1 MVDPLR
7 QALVISLLL
16 LVTPWASADFAV
28 WEGPESSPDSAGI
41 SPSNSIYDGFTI
53 PSNATITG
61 ATFEVAPEWVE
72 AEDNGTYWAR
82 DSPGGFSVGS
92 SNGTSYLSH
101 GGDLTLQPQSIYGE
115 MTDFESQNPQF
126 SSWSTQGDLIWIPVN
141 LSSVSYGPINATT
154 GDFAAGSNGSIPSG
168 SVSKLRSQFWDPPT
182 VIRNIS
188 VSFDRWYSLNTFDE
202 ATFEASFDGGQ
213 SWTQLDNWSGQ
224 DQSWSREDYSLNGYS
239 ITTQI
244 GFRFTISTALNSTP
258 TEGLFVDNFNFS
270 NQGEPISAWFHGNA
284 SGEYS
289 PNADGSLIVPL
300 DLGGL
305 SGPVEFVYWSWW
317 DIEADYNDNLVIMI
331 SVDNGSTWTIMSP
344 LPGIPGLGVPSAG
357 GTFTQQSYG
366 WLEVMH
372 PLPSNVIGHIN
383 ASQAL
388 LKLRVTTDGIKN
400 SGGSAVE
407 GWEGIIVDDLSLRMP
422 GGDIAL
428 DNFTNVSDHYLENV
442 SGYPNDWQHI
452 TWEGHNG
459 PWSTTES
466 FESNQ
471 MVPEG
476 WRINHERG
484 ATPWEVGQ
492 IDNSNNRGPYSPGW
506 PSGQNGVAINLDGK
520 YAHNTLTHLIS
531 PNYHLPVG
539 ATARLSFQH
548 WICTEAAWDGGA
560 VFTSI
565 DDGISWQYF
574 GENQTGFYERTS
586 QVNTNSPLFGHDIFD
601 GSTVNNGCGNNNTAH
616 TFASKSGDISFLAGN
631 DVRIR
636 FTFYSDAYVSESGW
650 YIDDA
655 GIEIDRFVSNGTW
668 LSPIIDVDEAG
679 WARLA
684 SLFHTPDETGIS
696 IDILDQYGAE
706 IPDKQN
712 LSLPFTIGIGVWEH
726 TKLQF
731 RVNMWS
737 QNESITPRIEIL
749 HHGITEYINQY
760 HPLIIES
767 ESENPELIIGANGS
781 VNLVNTSGGSTFFEF
796 PINVPWRPFESARIS
811 CDGEMDLELW
821 NLYKYLEGGGQSQGG
836 QPQQQQVS
844 AGCNVG
850 EINFNEVVG
859 VSIINPRLNDGW
871 FNWLKFEPVTL
882 RAPKNVSI
890 NFGNNNHSEFIIPNL
905 YAHTTQ
911 ITKLITDGE
920 ETNFS
925 DPRGFEVDY
934 NSSFSFSTTVLDDH
948 DISNQYHWVTNQ
960 SSCAII
966 VSLYE
971 ECISGSITEKY
982 QEEIN
987 GTLYRWMNI
996 TWSQTNLTPGT
1007 LKLIGISAVADQPFE
1022 FTITP
1027 SVLATLL
1034 VDQGDGTSVLSVNIS
1049 AQRGGVIF
1057 DGIIDYE
1064 VSIFDEWQS
1073 MPEQTLYPGSS
1084 VQAISNH
1091 TILNGTTPLMSIGL
1105 IISSSR
1111 NASDALATFE
1121 VDNLDIGG
1129 RFIQHSGDGLIS
1141 INASLSS
1148 WDGENATWGLDSHW
1162 LLDDYPRLY
1171 WLVTAKNELGITLG
1185 PAVGMTGSGSYAAST
1200 NDLEI
1205 VGFEASTSQYD
1216 LGDFSDPIWPYHLQ
1230 DGTNITVGG
1239 EVRFS
1244 GIQGV
1249 FPLPQD
1255 TEIELE
1261 IFDENQ
1267 SHQILSVNLDLD
1279 GTFSSS
1285 FFAAGGELSSGDK
1298 FTVIPSLKRV
1308 GPQDI
1313 VGPEDVTSD
1322 LQKISYILDTVNA
1335 EVISLYVVAPGGVQ
1349 PADGHVWFH
1358 GQDLPLRLEI
1368 ADDNGLPATMT
1379 MHYNRSGRG
1388 WEEIIFSTPIGSSS
1402 AEIDLPLINENSIPL
1417 TGQLDGYLDVY
1428 IAGTDLAGNA
1438 LTGGGTETS
1447 PLAKVLIQD
1456 RFATYVSGEDLRLNS
1471 ADEFLL
1477 PGNTHSFDFS
1487 ISDDNG
1493 IESLDLLKLG
1503 LYEGGCII
1511 QWYPWSGEIISDASC
1526 FIRPPRINYTQVSDS
1541 GMYFVNIKFELRWD
1555 LEEDLPSSTMTPWL
1569 HIYDENARTGAG
1581 YNSITPLNW
1590 QFHSG
1595 VDLVIE
1601 SAKDMIA
1608 PKGQL
1613 IDDIIYVHGQ
1623 DLVDFELVAYHA
1635 GTNVPAHNLPF
1646 TTNALL
1652 ALSGNTNLI
1661 DLENSMNS
1669 DGTSTIRV
1677 MVDEVYLGKQIYVS
1691 VSLSQLAG
1699 HNLSGD
1705 SVIIVIDETEPT
1717 LSITNGFLVEI
1728 RTDSLEE
1735 IPIEL
1740 TVYDLES
1747 SSNSEV
1753 TIFWEF
1759 IRLGRIISGTEGS
1772 TLVPAFFS
1780 DSQSTIHSGNIDM
1793 SGAAAFLEKGD
1804 SVIVWFEGKDS
1815 SGREIIGEGTS
1826 RSNPIMPYV
1835 RWVAYEPELGEITT
1849 SPYRPELGDMIRI
1862 DLTIYNGGLEQG
1874 QSYLTLR
1881 DGTGKMLDKVNL
1893 LVGIDQRVPYSFEV
1907 EAWALG
1913 DLGLTVQIDEQSPVP
1928 VPLAQ
1933 VVSPIDDG
1941 AASQST
1947 MVSLGILSIAIAGF
1961 ALFLSYHNKRSDRL
1975 VVDEEE

>member
-7 QALVISLLL
+7 QALILAILLL
-16 LVTPWASADFAV
+16 ATPWASADFAV
-28 WEGPESSPDSAGI
+28 WEGPETSPDDASL
-41 SPSNSIYDGFTI
+41 SPSTSTYDGFRI

-72 AEDNGTYWAR
+72 AEDNGTYWAK
-82 DSPGGFSVGS
+82 DSPGGFSAGT

-101 GGDLTLQPQSIYGE
+101 GGDLTLEAQSIYGR
-115 MTDFESQNPQF
+115 MTDFESQSPQF
-126 SSWSTQGDLIWIPVN
+126 SSWSVHGDLIWIPVN
-141 LSSVSYGPINATT
+141 LSVETFGPTNASS
-154 GDFAAGSNGSIPSG
+154 GHYAAGTNGSVPPDTR
-168 SVSKLRSQFWDPPT
+168 SKLRSQFWNPPA
-182 VIRNIS
+182 VIRNMS
-188 VSFDRWYSLNTFDE
+188 VSFDRWFLLNPYDL
-202 ATFEASFDGGQ
+202 ATFEASFDSGQ
-213 SWTQLDNWSGQ
+213 SWTELDNWSGQ
-224 DQSWSREDYSLNGYS
+224 EENWTREEYPLDAYSVS
-239 ITTQI
+239 SQI
-244 GFRFTISTALNSTP
+244 GFRFTISTAQNSTT
-258 TEGLFVDNFNFS
+258 TEGLFIDNFEFS

-289 PNADGSLIVPL
+289 ANADGSLIIPL

-305 SGPVEFVYWSWW
+305 NGPIEFVYWSWW
-317 DIEADYNDNLVIMI
+317 DIEADYNDNLVMMI

-344 LPGIPGLGVPSAG
+344 LPGVPGLGVPSG
-357 GTFTQQSYG
+357 SGTLTQQSYD
-366 WLEVMH
+366 WVEIMH
-372 PLPSNVIGHIN
+372 PLPSNVIGHSN
-383 ASQAL
+383 ASQTL

-400 SGGSAVE
+400 NGGSAIE
-407 GWEGIIVDDLSLRMP
+407 GWEGIIVDDLALRMP

-428 DNFTNVSDHYLENV
+428 NNFTDVSTQYLENV

-471 MVPEG
+471 MLPAG
-476 WRINHERG
+476 WRIDHKRG
-484 ATPWEVGQ
+484 NTPWEAGA
-492 IDNSNNRGPYSPGW
+492 INNSNNRGPYSSGW
-506 PSGQNGVAINLDGK
+506 PSGQNGVGINLDGN
-520 YAHNTLTHLIS
+520 YAHSTLTHLIS
-531 PNYHLPVG
+531 PNYHLPIG

-574 GENQTGFYERTS
+574 GENQSGFYERIS
-586 QVNTNSPLFGHDIFD
+586 QVNSNSPLFGHEIFD
-601 GSTVNNGCGNNNTAH
+601 GSTVVNGCGNNNSAH
-616 TFASKSGDISFLAGN
+616 TFSSNSADISFLAGN

-636 FTFYSDAYVSESGW
+636 FTFFSDAYVSESGW

-684 SLFHTPDETGIS
+684 SLFHTPNETGIS

-712 LSLPFTIGIGVWEH
+712 LSLPFTIGIGAWEH

-796 PINVPWRPFESARIS
+796 PIIPWRPFESARIS

-960 SSCAII
+960 SSCAMI
-966 VSLYE
+966 VSPYE
-971 ECISGSITEKY
+971 GCISGSITEKY

-1007 LKLIGISAVADQPFE
+1007 LKLIAISAVADQPFE
-1022 FTITP
+1022 FALAPSALTP
-1027 SVLATLL
+1027 LM
-1034 VDQGDGTSVLSVNIS
+1034 VDQGDGTSILPVNITVL
-1049 AQRGGVIF
+1049 RGGVIF

-1064 VSIFDEWQS
+1064 VSIFDKWQS
-1073 MPEQTLYPGSS
+1073 MPEQTLYPGNS
-1084 VQAISNH
+1084 VQAKSNH
-1091 TILNGTTPLMSIGL
+1091 SILNGTSPLESVEL

-1111 NASDALATFE
+1111 NASDALASFA

-1129 RFIQHSGDGLIS
+1129 RFIQHSGGGLIS

-1148 WDGENATWGLDSHW
+1148 WDGENATWGLNSHW

-1171 WLVTAKNELGITLG
+1171 WLVSAKNELGITLG
-1185 PAVGMTGSGSYAAST
+1185 PAVGMTGSGGYAAST

-1205 VGFEASTSQYD
+1205 VGFSASTSNYD
-1216 LGDFSDPIWPYHLQ
+1216 LGDFADPLWPFHLQ
-1230 DGTNITVGG
+1230 GGTNITVDGQ
-1239 EVRFS
+1239 VRFS
-1244 GIQGV
+1244 GLQGIV
-1249 FPLPQD
+1249 PLPED
-1255 TEIELE
+1255 VEIELE

-1267 SHQILSVNLDLD
+1267 SYQTLSVVLDSD
-1279 GTFSSS
+1279 GTFSTS
-1285 FFAAGGELSSGDK
+1285 FFSPGAQLNSGDT
-1298 FTVIPSLKRV
+1298 FTVIPSLNRV
-1308 GPQDI
+1308 GPQGI
-1313 VGPEDVTSD
+1313 VTAVDVTAD
-1322 LQKISYILDTVNA
+1322 YQKITYLLDSVNA
-1335 EVISLYVVAPGGVQ
+1335 EVISLHVVAPGGIQ

-1358 GQDLPLRLEI
+1358 GQDLPLRLGI
-1368 ADDNGLPATMT
+1368 SDDNGLPATMV
-1379 MHYNRSGRG
+1379 MHYSRSGRD
-1388 WEEIIFSTPIGSSS
+1388 WEEMTFTTPIGLSS
-1402 AEIDLPLINENSIPL
+1402 AEIDLPLIDEYSIPL
-1417 TGQLDGYLDVY
+1417 NSQLNGYLDVY
-1428 IAGTDLAGNA
+1428 FTGTDLAGNPMI
-1438 LTGGGTETS
+1438 GGGNES
-1447 PLAKVLIQD
+1447 IPLARVLIQD
-1456 RFATYVSGEDLRLNS
+1456 RYSTYAEGEDLGL
-1471 ADEFLL
+1471 DLVDGYLL
-1477 PGNTHSFDFS
+1477 PGNTHKFEFS
-1487 ISDDNG
+1487 ITDNNG
-1493 IESLDLLKLG
+1493 IESLDLIKFG
-1503 LYEGGCII
+1503 LQQEGCTI
-1511 QWYPWSGEIISDASC
+1511 QWYPWSGEVINDVSC
-1526 FIRPPRINYTQVSDS
+1526 FIRPPRINYTQVGES
-1541 GMYFVNIKFELRWD
+1541 GLYFVNIQFELRWD
-1555 LEEDLPSSTMTPWL
+1555 LEEDLPSSTLTPWL

-1581 YNSITPLNW
+1581 YNSMTPLNW

-1595 VDLVIE
+1595 VDFVIE
-1601 SAKDMIA
+1601 SAEDLIA
-1608 PKGQL
+1608 PKGEL
-1613 IDDIIYVHGQ
+1613 IDDIIYVHDQ
-1623 DLVDFELVAYHA
+1623 DLVDFELIAYHA
-1635 GTNVPAHNLPF
+1635 GTDIPAHNLPF
-1646 TTNALL
+1646 NTNALL
-1652 ALSGNTNLI
+1652 RMDGNTNHT

-1677 MVDEVYLGKQIYVS
+1677 MVDQSYLGKQIYVL
-1691 VSLSQLAG
+1691 VSLSELRG
-1699 HNLSGD
+1699 HNLSSD
-1705 SVIIVIDETEPT
+1705 SATIVIDDSEPT
-1717 LSITNGFLVEI
+1717 LSITDGYLVEI
-1728 RTDSLEE
+1728 RTDSLAD
-1735 IPIEL
+1735 IPVEL

-1753 TIFWEF
+1753 NMYWQF
-1759 IRLGRIISGTEGS
+1759 IRSGRIISGTEGS
-1772 TLVPAFFS
+1772 ASVPALFS
-1780 DSQSTIHSGNIDM
+1780 DSQSTIHSTNIDM
-1793 SGAAAFLEKGD
+1793 SAASPFLEKGD
-1804 SVIVWFEGKDS
+1804 SILVWFEGEDS
-1815 SGREIIGEGTS
+1815 SGRTIIGEGAS
-1826 RSNPIMPYV
+1826 QSSPIMPFL
-1835 RWVAYEPELGEITT
+1835 RWIAYEPELGEIITT
-1849 SPYRPELGDMIRI
+1849 PYRPELGDMIQI
-1862 DLTIYNGGLEQG
+1862 HLTIFNPGFESGH
-1874 QSYLTLR
+1874 SYLTLR

-1893 LVGIDQRVPYSFEV
+1893 SVGIGQRVPYSFEI
-1907 EAWALG
+1907 EAWTVG

-1933 VVSPIDDG
+1933 VVEPIDEN

-1947 MVSLGILSIAIAGF
+1947 MVSLGFFSIAIAGF

-1975 VVDEEE
+1975 VDDEEE